1 LVGSRLDTSELSKSA
16 RADLYET
23 LRDRRSAIVDS
34 WRRTVAGTSFTPL
47 TAAQARS
54 ELAGLTDRVITL
66 LVSETF
72 DRREARWIGSALANM
87 HYMSP
92 EALSRTQNVLA
103 KRFLEDMAPEVAVAL
118 QPRLAELLA
127 EIGAGFFEQARDT
140 ILKQQERVKGALLRE
155 RRRTEE
161 ALRKSEASLA
171 EAQQLA
177 HLGHYRY
184 DWVTDKLFWSEEIH
198 RIFGVSKQEFS
209 GTFEDFFN
217 FVHPDDRVLLM
228 QAGRALLGG
237 EQVTLE
243 HRIIRPDGEVRVV
256 QQRLQ
261 FVFDSSAPIEDNG
274 EAPDGGS
281 EESEAR
287 QYLTTLLS
295 IAAQQTGERSPGR
308 PIRAVGTVLDITERK
323 SLENRLEHQATHDP
337 LTDLPNRTLFLR
349 RLREALRW
357 DKRREGKVTVLF
369 LDIDNFKLVNDSFGH
384 NVGDRLLTRVAS
396 RLRTCVRAQDTIAR
410 FGGDEFTFLVEDP
423 KGGAGNA
430 LGVAE
435 RIIEELR
442 TPFQLKDHEVFVT
455 ASIGIASS
463 ASEQDGP
470 EDLLRNAD
478 TAMYRAKATSKAT
491 YEVFEPSMNVNAL
504 EQLRLASD
512 LRRALEREEFS
523 IYYQPYLEIATG
535 KIVGMEAL
543 LRWEHPKRGLL
554 LPVEFLLL
562 AEESGLIVPIGQWVI
577 DEVCHQAR
585 LWQEQHDGGPLLMV
599 SMNLSA
605 RQLQHPMLIGSI
617 IEGLRGYGTD
627 PRGMELEITENAVM
641 QYDEF
646 ILTKLEKLKELGL
659 TLAIDDFG
667 TGFSS
672 LSHLNRLPIDTLK
685 IDKSFIETLEED
697 PKARKITA
705 ATISLAKTLDM
716 KAVAEGVETAEQ
728 LAQLQELRCEL
739 AQGDYI
745 SKPLPS
751 EDVSAFIA
759 AST

>member
-1 LVGSRLDTSELSKSA
+1 VKTSELGKTA
-16 RADLYET
+16 RSELHQT
-23 LRDRRSAIVDS
+23 LRDRQSAIVDS

-47 TAAQARS
+47 TAAQTRS
-54 ELAGLTDRVITL
+54 ELARLTDQIITL

-72 DRREARWIGSALANM
+72 DHREARRIGSALANM

-92 EALSRTQNVLA
+92 EALSRTQDILA
-103 KRFLEDMAPEVAVAL
+103 KRFLEDMSPEVAVAL

-184 DWVTDKLFWSEEIH
+184 DWDTDTLFWSEEIY
-198 RIFGVSKQEFS
+198 RIFGVSEQEFS

-217 FVHPDDRVLLM
+217 FVHPEDRVLLM

-237 EQVTLE
+237 EQVSLE
-243 HRIIRPDGEVRVV
+243 HRIVRPDGEMRVV

-261 FVFDSSAPIEDNG
+261 FIFDNSGPIEDYG

-287 QYLTTLLS
+287 QYLNTLLS

-308 PIRAVGTVLDITERK
+308 PIRAVGTVQDITERK
-323 SLENRLEHQATHDP
+323 ALENRLEHQATHDP
-337 LTDLPNRTLFLR
+337 LTDLPNRALFLK
-349 RLREALRW
+349 RLREALRR
-357 DKRREGKVTVLF
+357 DKRREGKVTVLY
-369 LDIDNFKLVNDSFGH
+369 LDLDNFKLVNDSFGH

-396 RLRTCVRAQDTIAR
+396 RLRTCVRTQDTIAR

-423 KGGAGNA
+423 TGGAGNS

-442 TPFQLKDHEVFVT
+442 TPFQLRDHEVFVT

-463 ASEQDGP
+463 ASEHDDP

-478 TAMYRAKATSKAT
+478 SAMYQAKATSKAS

-512 LRRALEREEFS
+512 LRRALERDEFA
-523 IYYQPYLEIATG
+523 IHYQPYLEIATG
-535 KIVGMEAL
+535 KFVGMEAL
-543 LRWEHPKRGLL
+543 LRWEHPERGLL
-554 LPVEFLLL
+554 LPAEFLLL

-605 RQLQHPMLIGSI
+605 KQLQHPGLVQSI
-617 IEGLRGYGTD
+617 LEGLRGHGTD
-627 PRGMELEITENAVM
+627 PKGVELEITENAVM

-646 ILTKLEKLKELGL
+646 TLSKLRKLKDLGL
-659 TLAIDDFG
+659 ALAIDDFG

-685 IDKSFIETLEED
+685 IDKSFIEALEKD

-705 ATISLAKTLDM
+705 ATIGLAKTLDM
-716 KAVAEGVETAEQ
+716 KVVAEGVETAEQ
-728 LAQLQELRCEL
+728 LAQLQELGCEL
-739 AQGDYI
+739 AQGNYI
-745 SKPLPS
+745 SQALPS
-751 EDVSAFIA
+751 EDASALIA